1 MGQHVPR
8 ELGER
13 DDGQGARF
21 FRPLELYAVL
31 VFGNQVPI
39 PAWEIVA
46 GHVSSARFSERQ
58 FAKELCGFGLRLTYI
73 SR

>member
-13 DDGQGARF
+13 DDGQGARL
-21 FRPLELYAVL
+21 FRPLELNAVP

-46 GHVSSARFSERQ
+46 GHVSSAFSERQ
-58 FAKELCGFGLRLTYI
+58 FAKELCGFGVSST
-73 SR
+73 